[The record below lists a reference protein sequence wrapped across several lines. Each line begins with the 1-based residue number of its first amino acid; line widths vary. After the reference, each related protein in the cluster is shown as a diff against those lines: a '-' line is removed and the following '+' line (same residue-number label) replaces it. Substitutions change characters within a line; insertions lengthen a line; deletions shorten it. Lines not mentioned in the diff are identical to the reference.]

1 MLSGHW
7 EKSWILTEELKDVMV
22 RQQNGREREMQGDGR
37 TVAET
42 ATALE
47 ATRSNVAA
55 AENKVSSVKGECKA
69 LWEHRGKGQRE
80 QRTGRNI
87 PDLQRVDKK
96 ERCNVDQWRSWQG
109 ERKGSKAASE
119 LKKGPDTPVHEFMTK
134 LTAPGNSLVT
144 FLNSGLRNYL
154 LTLCRAESYLWWEHE
169 LWVGR
174 GLCTV
179 GTQYIYASFNIKSY
193 ILV

>member
-96 ERCNVDQWRSWQG
+96 ERCNVDQWQSWQG
-109 ERKGSKAASE
+109 AREQGCFWTQERSRYARAWIHDKINSTWKQLGDF
-119 LKKGPDTPVHEFMTK
+119 LEFR
-134 LTAPGNSLVT
+134 LTE
-144 FLNSGLRNYL
+144 L
-154 LTLCRAESYLWWEHE
+154 LTYTSPSRVLL
-169 LWVGR
+169 VM
-174 GLCTV
+174 
-179 GTQYIYASFNIKSY
+179 GTWALGGQGSVHSRYSIHICQF
-193 ILV
+193 